1 MLSKRLNSSGYAQL
15 RWVILLL
22 AIAVIVPTVCLLWFL
37 TQAVKNERLAV
48 RQKLINFYQGQLAKT
63 IEKTDD
69 EWSQNCKSLDMEAGS
84 QAGEHRYQRFV
95 STVDRDGYDGLII
108 YDATG
113 KRLYPLLAVDVNSP
127 IESSEMF
134 SDAWEL
140 EFIERKFLQAA
151 ELYEQKAKY
160 GGDHVRLRALIGKSR
175 SLAKL
180 GKLDEA
186 IDQCRQIAFSPLE
199 ETGDAA
205 LLILIGNARLLM
217 MKFTRQANGGLIE
230 GNTKYDALFK
240 ETFGKLISMVYTAN
254 KSGAVLPADHNLFLA
269 QKAVEI
275 LRENSFLQDQ
285 TGLRLVGSR
294 IEKLIAA
301 EEWSIRIAEHFPTA
315 AAFDNWKADQ
325 FRWLQAPLE
334 VSRQL
339 LTGQVGK
346 EVIYG
351 LYHKNGDGSL
361 LVSLCAGSIASA
373 LSHYE
378 NTFKDSDV
386 ICRVVDDSGGLR
398 TGLEAPQGEPF
409 VTASAGKHFPGWKIE
424 LYFRGGDVFRKAA
437 SRQIAVYT
445 WTGVLV
451 IVLILASGGFAGN
464 AIGRQMRLNKL
475 KNDFIATVSHELK
488 TPLASMRVLVDTLLE
503 GNYKDQQQASE
514 YLQLTAKENE
524 RLSRLIDNFLTF
536 SRMERNKQVFRMAR
550 SSPSAI
556 ATAAA
561 EAVKTKFSE
570 GRCRFKMDIREDLPD
585 VLADRDAMVTV
596 LINLLDNAYKYSYD
610 DKQIELRVFA
620 EDGRVCFCVS
630 DNGTGMSRRSTK
642 KIFKRFYQVD
652 RSLSR
657 RGQGCGLGL
666 SIAKF
671 IVDAHKGSISVDSK
685 PGEGSTFTVK
695 LTPLLSCES
704 KKAGK

>member
-1 MLSKRLNSSGYAQL
+1 MIHTGYGQM

-22 AIAVIVPTVCLLWFL
+22 AIAVIVPTVCLLWFIS
-37 TQAVKNERLAV
+37 QVVKNERLAV

-63 IEKTDD
+63 VEKTDD
-69 EWSQNCKSLDMEAGS
+69 EWSRNCKMLDAEAGA
-84 QAGEHRYQRFV
+84 QAGAHRYQTFV
-95 STVDRDGYDGLII
+95 STVGGNRYDGLII

-113 KRLYPLLAVDVNSP
+113 ERLYPLLSADVNSLF
-127 IESSEMF
+127 ESSEMV
-134 SDAWEL
+134 SDAWQL

-151 ELYEQKAKY
+151 ELYEQEAKY
-160 GGDHVRLRALIGKSR
+160 GSDRVRLGALIGKSR

-180 GKLDEA
+180 DRLDEA
-186 IDQCRQIAFSPLE
+186 IDQCRLVAFSPLE

-205 LLILIGNARLLM
+205 LLVLIGNARLLM
-217 MKFTRQANGGLIE
+217 MKFTRQANGGFAE
-230 GNTKYDALFK
+230 GNTKYSTLFE
-240 ETFGKLISMVYTAN
+240 ETFRKLISMVYTAN
-254 KSGAVLPADHNLFLA
+254 KAGAVLPADHNLFFA

-275 LRENSFLQDQ
+275 LRENSFLHNKM
-285 TGLRLVGSR
+285 GPAGSR

-301 EEWSIRIAEHFPTA
+301 EERSIRIAEHFPTA
-315 AAFDNWKADQ
+315 VAFDSWKADQ
-325 FRWLQAPLE
+325 FRRLQTPLE
-334 VSRQL
+334 VSRRL
-339 LTGQVGK
+339 LTGQAGE
-346 EVIYG
+346 EVSYG
-351 LYHKNGDGSL
+351 LYHKSQDGSL
-361 LVSLCAGSIASA
+361 LVSLRAESIASA

-378 NTFKDSDV
+378 NTFKGSDV

-398 TGLEAPQGEPF
+398 TGLEASQGEPF
-409 VTASAGKHFPGWKIE
+409 VTASAGEHFPGWKIE

-437 SRQIAVYT
+437 SKQIAVYT

-451 IVLILASGGFAGN
+451 IVLILASGGFAGK

-503 GNYKDQQQASE
+503 GNYKDQQQAGE
-514 YLQLTAKENE
+514 YLQLTSKENE

-536 SRMERNKQVFRMAR
+536 SRMERNKQVFRVAR
-550 SSPSAI
+550 SSPAAI
-556 ATAAA
+556 ARAAA
-561 EAVKTKFSE
+561 EAVKTKFRE
-570 GRCRFKMDIREDLPD
+570 GRCRFEMDIREDLPD

-596 LINLLDNAYKYSYD
+596 LVNLLDNAYKYSYD
-610 DKQIELRVFA
+610 DKQIELRVFT
-620 EDGRVCFCVS
+620 EDGQVYFCVS

-657 RGQGCGLGL
+657 RGRGCGLGL

-704 KKAGK
+704 KKGGN

>member
-1 MLSKRLNSSGYAQL
+1 MIHTGYGQM

-48 RQKLINFYQGQLAKT
+48 RQKLITFYQGQLAKT
-63 IEKTDD
+63 IEKTDE
-69 EWSQNCKSLDMEAGS
+69 EWSWNCQLLDMEAVV
-84 QAGEHRYQRFV
+84 QAGTHRYQTFV
-95 STVDRDGYDGLII
+95 STVDGNRYDGLII
-108 YDATG
+108 YDAAG
-113 KRLYPLLAVDVNSP
+113 ERLYPLLSADVNSP
-127 IESSEMF
+127 VESSEVV
-134 SDAWEL
+134 SEAWQL
-140 EFIERKFLQAA
+140 EFIERKYLQAA
-151 ELYEQKAKY
+151 ELYEQEAKS

-180 GKLDEA
+180 GELDEA
-186 IDQCRQIAFSPLE
+186 IDQCRQVAFSPLE

-205 LLILIGNARLLM
+205 LLVLIGNARLLM
-217 MKFTRQANGGLIE
+217 MKFTE
-230 GNTKYDALFK
+230 GNPKYSTLFE
-240 ETFGKLISMVYTAN
+240 ETFSKLISMVYTAN
-254 KSGAVLPADHNLFLA
+254 RAGAVLPADHNLFFA

-275 LRENSFLQDQ
+275 LRENSFLQDKM
-285 TGLRLVGSR
+285 RSAAPR

-301 EEWSIRIAEHFPTA
+301 EERSIRIAEHFPTA
-315 AAFDNWKADQ
+315 AAFDNWEADR
-325 FRWLQAPLE
+325 FRRLQA
-334 VSRQL
+334 
-339 LTGQVGK
+339 GG

-351 LYHKNGDGSL
+351 LYHKSRDGSL
-361 LVSLCAGSIASA
+361 LVSLCAESIASA

-378 NTFKDSDV
+378 NTFKGSDV
-386 ICRVVDDSGGLR
+386 IYRVVDDSGGLR

-409 VTASAGKHFPGWKIE
+409 ITASAGEHFPGWKIE

-437 SRQIAVYT
+437 SKQIAVYT

-451 IVLILASGGFAGN
+451 IVLILASGGFAGK
-464 AIGRQMRLNKL
+464 AIGRQMKLNRL

-503 GNYKDQQQASE
+503 GSYKDQQQASE
-514 YLQLTAKENE
+514 YLQLTSKENE

-550 SSPSAI
+550 SSPAVI
-556 ATAAA
+556 ARAAT

-570 GRCRFKMDIREDLPD
+570 GRCRFEITICVDLPD

-596 LINLLDNAYKYSYD
+596 LVNLLDNAYKYSYD
-610 DKQIELRVFA
+610 DKQIELRVFS
-620 EDGRVCFCVS
+620 EDGQVCFCVS
-630 DNGTGMSRRSTK
+630 DNGTGMSRRSAR

-657 RGQGCGLGL
+657 RGRGCGLGL

-695 LTPLLSCES
+695 LP
-704 KKAGK
+704 AVD